1 MLHSRRKRLAD
12 LASREAAGES
22 FWTEQFDERARTRI
36 VHAFSDAVGDWRGYY
51 TYARDAIIR
60 DEGIFF
66 LVSPRLTPDQDLIQY
81 VMVGEDEMIPTVIE
95 AMSAACSGPVNM
107 QTGGWDRAAS
117 FDLTVKIILR
127 EHRLSYDL
135 IDGLMIPFST
145 REIHESVIAP
155 SLKLLAGRPDLEKV
169 ESAYHDALEEIVR
182 GNAANAITDAGTA
195 LQEAL
200 TALGCTGNSLGP
212 LIKSARESGL
222 LAPHDSPMVGAVD
235 KIMNW
240 VSADRSERGDAH
252 EVTSATIDDAWFTV
266 HIVGAI
272 VLRLSKASTR

>member
-1 MLHSRRKRLAD
+1 VLHSRRKRLAD

-22 FWTEQFDERARTRI
+22 FWTEQFDQRARTRI
-36 VHAFSDAVGDWRGYY
+36 VHAFRDAVGNWGGYY
-51 TYARDAIIR
+51 TYARDAILR
-60 DEGIFF
+60 DEGIFC
-66 LVSPRLTPDQDLIQY
+66 LVNPRLSPDQDLINY
-81 VMVGEDEMIPTVIE
+81 VMVGEDEMVPTVIE
-95 AMSAACSGPVNM
+95 AMSAACGGPVNM
-107 QTGGWDRAAS
+107 QSGAWDRAAS
-117 FDLTVKIILR
+117 FDVTVKIILR

-135 IDGLMIPFST
+135 IDGQMIPFST
-145 REIHESVIAP
+145 RELHESVIAP

-169 ESAYHDALEEIVR
+169 ESAYQDALEEIVR

-212 LIKSARESGL
+212 LIKSAREGGL

-272 VLRLSKASTR
+272 LLRLSKASTR